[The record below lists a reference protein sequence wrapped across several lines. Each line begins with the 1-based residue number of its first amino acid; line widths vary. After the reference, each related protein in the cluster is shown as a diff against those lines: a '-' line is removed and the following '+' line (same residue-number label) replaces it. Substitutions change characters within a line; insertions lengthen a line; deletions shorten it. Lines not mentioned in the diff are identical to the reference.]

1 MSKEMKYQFNRKIEV
16 LDTGFCFG
24 LLYYIISLG
33 THPVAYIKIPE
44 DSKYFGKGISD
55 IDIEVHGGITYEE
68 DHLYISDS
76 QKLEGYFIGWDYAH
90 CYDYAGYEER
100 LPITVRTNGKKWTTQ
115 EIYKEV
121 RAACYK
127 IQKAEQAMSKA
138 DEMFEAEGFKML
150 REDKESV
157 LYVNDDIE
165 LPSRIEFDKKY
176 LEIRVLTIDGLDD
189 YPFDFT
195 ITTKLLQAINEKVK
209 ELKWI

>member
-1 MSKEMKYQFNRKIEV
+1 MKEMKYQFDYKREI

-44 DSKYFGKGISD
+44 DSKYFGKGVSD
-55 IDIEVHGGITYEE
+55 IDIEVHGGITYAE

-90 CYDYAGYEER
+90 CYDYVGYEER

-121 RAACYK
+121 RAACYQ
-127 IQKAEQAMSKA
+127 IQSA
-138 DEMFEAEGFKML
+138 
-150 REDKESV
+150 KE
-157 LYVNDDIE
+157 
-165 LPSRIEFDKKY
+165 
-176 LEIRVLTIDGLDD
+176 
-189 YPFDFT
+189 
-195 ITTKLLQAINEKVK
+195 EKENV
-209 ELKWI
+209 